1 MSNST
6 IRRLALVSSAMALVG
21 GVASAAPPA
30 AKSAPAT
37 TSGIEVQPHRA
48 LYEMTLESAKPN
60 SGVVGATGSL
70 AYQWGESCD
79 GWTIEQRYKLNM
91 QYEQDQPVDINS
103 NFVTWESKDGK
114 SYRFNERRTRNGQAD
129 EDIKGDAA
137 LKGAKGAGA
146 AVFSKPKDQNFD
158 LPPGSLFPTAHTLLL
173 IRKAEDGEH
182 YLSADVFDGSSV
194 DGAVDI
200 SAVLGPKIDPK
211 AHPPSA
217 TVKSPLIDRPSW
229 NVRMAFFPES
239 SKDENPDYELGM
251 RLMDNGVSS
260 EMTIDYGDYVIKAK
274 LKEIQA
280 LPKPAC

>member
-1 MSNST
+1 MSNGMM
-6 IRRLALVSSAMALVG
+6 RRVVLMSAVAALCSG
-21 GVASAAPPA
+21 AAAAGPA
-30 AKSAPAT
+30 ARPVD
-37 TSGIEVQPHRA
+37 VQPHRA
-48 LYEMTLESAKPN
+48 LYDMTLESAKPN

-79 GWTIEQRYKLNM
+79 GWTIEQRYKLTM

-114 SYRFNERRTRNGQAD
+114 SYRFNERRTRNGQQD
-129 EDIKGDAA
+129 EDIKGDAT
-137 LKGAKGAGA
+137 LKGAKGAGSA
-146 AVFSKPKDQNFD
+146 AFTRPKEQLFD
-158 LPPGSLFPTAHTLLL
+158 LPPGALFPTAHTLLL
-173 IRKAEDGEH
+173 IRKAQEGEH

-200 SAVLGPKIDPK
+200 SAVLGPKIDAK
-211 AHPPSA
+211 ANPPSA
-217 TVKSPLIDRPSW
+217 TIKSPLLDRPSW

-251 RLMDNGVSS
+251 RLMDNGISS
-260 EMTIDYGDYVIKAK
+260 EITIDYGDYVIKAK

>member
-1 MSNST
+1 MRRVMAAST
-6 IRRLALVSSAMALVG
+6 AAALCAGA
-21 GVASAAPPA
+21 AFAAPARPV
-30 AKSAPAT
+30 
-37 TSGIEVQPHRA
+37 EVQPHKA
-48 LYEMTLESAKPN
+48 LYDMTLESSKPN

-114 SYRFNERRTRNGQAD
+114 SYRFNERRMRNGQQD
-129 EDIKGDAA
+129 EDIKGDAGM
-137 LKGAKGAGA
+137 KGAKGAGG
-146 AVFSKPKDQNFD
+146 AVFTRPKDQNFD

-173 IRKAEDGEH
+173 IRKAQEGEH
-182 YLSADVFDGSSV
+182 YVAADVFDGSSV

-200 SAVLGPKIDPK
+200 SAVVGPKLDAK
-211 AHPPSA
+211 ANPPSA
-217 TVKSPLIDRPSW
+217 DVKSPLIDHPSW
-229 NVRMAFFPES
+229 NIRMAFFPES
-239 SKDENPDYELGM
+239 SKDESPDYELSM

-280 LPKPAC
+280 LPKPTC

>member
-6 IRRLALVSSAMALVG
+6 MRRVALVSMALTLCG
-21 GVASAAPPA
+21 GSAVAAPPA
-30 AKSAPAT
+30 RPAVD
-37 TSGIEVQPHRA
+37 VQPHKA
-48 LYEMTLESAKPN
+48 LYDMTLETAKPN

-114 SYRFNERRTRNGQAD
+114 TYRFNERRTRNGQLD
-129 EDIKGDAA
+129 EDIKGDAGF
-137 LKGAKGAGA
+137 KGAKGAGG
-146 AVFSKPKDQNFD
+146 AVFTRPKDQNFD
-158 LPPGSLFPTAHTLLL
+158 LPAGALFPTAHTLLL
-173 IRKAEDGEH
+173 IRKAQEGEH
-182 YLSADVFDGSSV
+182 YLAADVFDGSSV

-200 SAVLGPKIDPK
+200 SAVLGPRIDAK
-211 AHPPSA
+211 AHPAS
-217 TVKSPLIDRPSW
+217 TDVKSPLIDRPSW
-229 NVRMAFFPES
+229 NIRMAFFPES
-239 SKDENPDYELGM
+239 GKDENPDYELGM
-251 RLMDNGVSS
+251 RLMDNGIAS

-280 LPKPAC
+280 LPKPNC

>member
-1 MSNST
+1 MILT
-6 IRRLALVSSAMALVG
+6 AAITALGSGAAV
-21 GVASAAPPA
+21 AAPARPV
-30 AKSAPAT
+30 
-37 TSGIEVQPHRA
+37 EVQPHRA
-48 LYEMTLESAKPN
+48 LYDMTLESAKPN

-79 GWTIEQRYKLNM
+79 GWTIEQRYKLSM

-114 SYRFNERRTRNGQAD
+114 SYRFNERRTRNGQPD
-129 EDIKGDAA
+129 EDIKGDAT
-137 LKGAKGAGA
+137 LKGAKGGA
-146 AVFSKPKDQNFD
+146 AVFVHPKDQTFD
-158 LPPGSLFPTAHTLLL
+158 LPPGALFPTAHTLLL
-173 IRKAEDGEH
+173 IRKAQEGEH
-182 YLSADVFDGSSV
+182 YISADVFDGSSV

-200 SAVLGPKIDPK
+200 SAVVGPKMDAK
-211 AHPPSA
+211 ANPAS
-217 TVKSPLIDRPSW
+217 TEVKSPLIDRPSW

>member
-1 MSNST
+1 MNNST
-6 IRRLALVSSAMALVG
+6 MRQAALISTALALCLGSAV
-21 GVASAAPPA
+21 AAPPA
-30 AKSAPAT
+30 KPV
-37 TSGIEVQPHRA
+37 IEVQPHRA
-48 LYEMTLESAKPN
+48 LYEMSLESAKPN
-60 SGVVGATGSL
+60 SGVVGATGTL

-91 QYEQDQPVDINS
+91 QYEQDQPVDIDS

-114 SYRFNERRTRNGQAD
+114 TYRFNERRTRNGQPD

-137 LKGAKGAGA
+137 LKGAKGAGG
-146 AVFSKPKDQNFD
+146 AVFSRPKDQNFD
-158 LPPGSLFPTAHTLLL
+158 LPAGALFPTAHTLLL
-173 IRKAEDGEH
+173 IRKAQDGEH

-200 SAVLGPKIDPK
+200 SAVLGPKIDAK
-211 AHPPSA
+211 AHPAS
-217 TVKSPLIDRPSW
+217 TDVKSPLIDRPSW

-280 LPKPAC
+280 LPKPNC